1 MNIKDQYHTIANMV
15 SKELLGSINDAERKQ
30 LESWVSASEENRRIY
45 ARLKEDG
52 WYRSHQMVYV
62 RFDAQQGWEQVAP
75 RLKGSGKV
83 ISLRTKLVRY
93 AAVAASLL
101 LFLTGYLYR
110 EQIDGYFDQGP
121 VAPIITNNNIVP
133 GSPKATLTL
142 SNGDQVALGEKDSVQ
157 VGNARSN
164 GSEIVYQEAYE
175 TAGMEEMN
183 TLTVPRGGEF
193 VLALSDGS
201 KVWLNSD
208 SQVRYPVHF
217 VKGQSRNIELVYGE
231 IYLDV
236 TSSEL
241 HEGSRFA
248 VVHSG
253 QTVEVLGTE
262 FNIKAYPEEPEV
274 VTTLV
279 EGKVQIAVQ
288 EGSRVLLPGQ
298 QSLWSRT
305 SGAIKIRE
313 ADVFREVAWKDGIFS
328 FKDKP
333 LVDIMRVFSR
343 WYDMDVQF
351 GSEDIKEL
359 TFNGTL
365 HKDQSIEDIL
375 HFLEG
380 TIHTYEIND
389 ATIILK

>member
-1 MNIKDQYHTIANMV
+1 MNIEDQYHAIAKIV
-15 SKELLGSINDAERKQ
+15 SKELLGSLDDAERKQ
-30 LESWVSASEENRRIY
+30 LEAWLSESDEHQKIY
-45 ARLKEDG
+45 RKLKMAG
-52 WYRSHQMVYV
+52 WYRSHQMLYV
-62 RFDAQQGWEQVAP
+62 RFDAKQGWERMEPKINGA
-75 RLKGSGKV
+75 GKV
-83 ISLRTKLVRY
+83 ISLRAKLVRY

-101 LFLTGYLYR
+101 LLLTGYLYR
-110 EQIDGYFDQGP
+110 DQIEGYLDQGP
-121 VAPIITNNNIVP
+121 VAPVITNNNILP
-133 GSPKATLTL
+133 GKPKATLTL
-142 SNGDQVALGEKDSVQ
+142 ADGNQVVLGEKDSVQ
-157 VGNARSN
+157 VGNARST
-164 GSEIVYQEAYE
+164 GSKIVYHDTNE
-175 TAGMEEMN
+175 TVELTELN

-193 VLALSDGS
+193 VLELSEGS

-217 VKGQSRNIELVYGE
+217 VKGESRNIELVYGE

-236 TSSEL
+236 TSSGL
-241 HEGSRFA
+241 HGGSGFTVA
-248 VVHSG
+248 YSG

-279 EGKVQIAVQ
+279 EGKVQVSFQ
-288 EGSRVLLPGQ
+288 DGRRELSPGQ
-298 QSLWSRT
+298 QSIWSRN
-305 SGAIKIRE
+305 SGEVTVRD

-328 FKDKP
+328 FKDKS
-333 LVDIMRVFSR
+333 LEDIMMVFSR

-351 GSEDIKEL
+351 DSEKIKEL

-380 TIHTYEIND
+380 TINTYEIND
-389 ATIILK
+389 KTIILK